1 MRIAVLADVHGNI
14 DALHAVLADLKQ
26 QSPDLTV
33 NLGDCLSGP
42 LWPAETADLLMDL
55 GWPTVRGNHDRW
67 LTAPPDPVGPWELDT
82 LPHLTAP
89 LPDLT
94 PHHHSWLASLPA
106 TMIVEDAFLCHATPQ
121 YDTVYWLHEVRPDGS
136 FAETP
141 PDWVARQAEGVSQ
154 SLILCGHTHIARA
167 VRLADGRMVVNPGSI
182 GCPGFEDDEPVYH
195 RVEAGLPHAAYA
207 VMDLTRNGWAVAFRR
222 IPYDSSRAVARASS
236 RNRPGWASVLA
247 TGFLP

>member
-14 DALHAVLADLKQ
+14 DALRAVTADLKQ

-42 LWPAETADLLMDL
+42 LWPAETADLLMEL

-67 LTAPPDPVGPWELDT
+67 LTAPPDPLGPWEADA
-82 LPHLTAP
+82 LPHLTVA
-89 LPDLT
+89 
-94 PHHHSWLASLPA
+94 HHAWLAALPA
-106 TMIVEDAFLCHATPQ
+106 TRVVEDAFLCHATPRS
-121 YDTVYWLHEVRPDGS
+121 DTTYWLHGLRPDGS

-141 PDWVARQAEGVSQ
+141 QDRIAGQAEGIAQ

-167 VRLADGRMVVNPGSI
+167 VRLADGRMVVNPGSV
-182 GCPGFEDDEPVYH
+182 GCPGFEDDAPVYH

-207 VMDLTRNGWAVAFRR
+207 ILDRMPQGWAVTFRR
-222 IPYDSSRAVARASS
+222 IPYDSRRAVARAAA
-236 RNRPGWASVLA
+236 RGYADWASVLA

>member
-14 DALHAVLADLKQ
+14 DALHAVITDLKQ

-67 LTAPPDPVGPWELDT
+67 LTAPPDPVGPWEADT
-82 LPHLTAP
+82 LPQLTSA
-89 LPDLT
+89 
-94 PHHHSWLASLPA
+94 HHAWLAALPA
-106 TMIVEDAFLCHATPQ
+106 TLTLGEAFLCHATPRS
-121 YDTVYWLHEVRPDGS
+121 DTTYWLHELRPDGS

-141 PDWVARQAEGVSQ
+141 TDRIAGQAEGIAQ
-154 SLILCGHTHIARA
+154 SLLLCGHTHIARA
-167 VRLADGRMVVNPGSI
+167 VGLDDGRLAVNPGSV
-182 GCPGFEDDEPVYH
+182 GCPGFEDDRPVYH
-195 RVEAGLPHAAYA
+195 RAEAGLPHAAYA
-207 VMDLTRNGWAVAFRR
+207 VLDQTPDGWAVAFRR
-222 IPYDSSRAVARASS
+222 IPYDTRRAVSRAAARG
-236 RNRPGWASVLA
+236 RPDWTSVLA